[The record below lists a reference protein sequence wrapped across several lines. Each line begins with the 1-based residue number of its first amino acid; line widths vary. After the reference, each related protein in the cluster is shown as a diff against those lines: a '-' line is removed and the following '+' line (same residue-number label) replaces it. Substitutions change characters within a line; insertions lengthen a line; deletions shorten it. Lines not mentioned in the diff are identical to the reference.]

1 MAKYCFRLCKLFSF
15 IFFMAAGYQ
24 ARSQKLSLLNAF
36 AHNDYSH
43 KHPLFDALSNGYD
56 HVEADVYL
64 RHGKLI
70 VAHILPILHHKKEL
84 EQLYFKPLEAC
95 VNGQSIEMNAPDYPI
110 TLMIDIKSGADDTY
124 HKLEELLDKYKS
136 IISGYEDGKFIQRK
150 ITVVISG
157 HKPEKL
163 LKAEGNRLAFID
175 ADLMKTAHQDT
186 LSSTVY
192 QMASCKYSKLL
203 KWSGKG
209 ELPEAQRQ
217 RLCTYVR
224 MAHQYGEKVRLWK
237 SPDNNSVW
245 KELLSCGVDLINT
258 DKLVKLKNFLIYN
271 NKESAPS
278 TNSTL

>member
-15 IFFMAAGYQ
+15 IFLMAAGSQ
-24 ARSQKLSLLNAF
+24 AWSQKNSLLNAF

-70 VAHILPILHHKKEL
+70 VAHILPILHRKKEL

-95 VNGQSIEMNAPDYPI
+95 VTGQSIEMNAPDYPI
-110 TLMIDIKSGADDTY
+110 TLMIDIKSGANDTY

-175 ADLMKTAHQDT
+175 ADLMRVRRDT
-186 LSSTVY
+186 LAANVY

-203 KWSGKG
+203 KWNGKG

-217 RLCTYVR
+217 RLCAYVR
-224 MAHQYGEKVRLWK
+224 MAHQCGEKVRLWK

-258 DKLVKLKNFLIYN
+258 DKLVKLKNFLLFN

-278 TNSTL
+278 TNATL